1 MKLFSLLPRRLS
13 HFACNSPP
21 LPRPTHPSGPLSPAF
36 SFYAYLIKYAQA
48 FSVFYRIIFRI
59 DPIFIRL

>member
-21 LPRPTHPSGPLSPAF
+21 FVPPF
-36 SFYAYLIKYAQA
+36 SHCPPPPNGVAWT
-48 FSVFYRIIFRI
+48 R
-59 DPIFIRL
+59 